1 MLSYRAMSNPI
12 EHQRCLEAVA
22 EDSDREAFA
31 QIFRHFAPRIK
42 SYLLRGGANETEVDE
57 LVQEA
62 MMRVWT
68 RAKGFDPSRASAS
81 TWIFTIA
88 RNLRID
94 RIRKM
99 KRVDVDPQDPAL
111 VLDEAPSPEQQ
122 TSARLRAQNVRE
134 ALSNLPTE
142 QATILSAMYFQ
153 GQSQSQ
159 IAETLELP
167 LGTVKSRVRLAMK
180 AVKTSLEPEEEVH
193 P

>member
-1 MLSYRAMSNPI
+1 MSTPS
-12 EHQRCLEAVA
+12 EHLRCLEAVA
-22 EDSDREAFA
+22 KDSDREAFA
-31 QIFRHFAPRIK
+31 QLFRYFGPRIK
-42 SYLLRGGANETEVDE
+42 SYLLRGGASEAEVDE

-62 MMRVWT
+62 MIRVWT
-68 RAKGFDPSRASAS
+68 KAVGFDPSRASAA

-111 VLDEAPSPEQQ
+111 VLDETLSPERLATARQQ
-122 TSARLRAQNVRE
+122 SRHLLK
-134 ALSNLPTE
+134 ALSELPRE
-142 QATILSAMYFQ
+142 QSTILSAMYFH

-159 IAETLELP
+159 IAEALGIP

-180 AVKTSLEPEEEVH
+180 AIKASLGPREEVH